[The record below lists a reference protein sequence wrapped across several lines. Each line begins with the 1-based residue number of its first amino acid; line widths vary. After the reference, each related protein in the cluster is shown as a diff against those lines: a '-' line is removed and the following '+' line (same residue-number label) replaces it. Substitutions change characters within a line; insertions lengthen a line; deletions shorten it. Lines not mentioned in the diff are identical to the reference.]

1 MNSANEWS
9 PKLTEIKKSV
19 FRHYP
24 LEGFFS
30 NIIKRVL
37 TLALHFRVLVE
48 SLSVLGGIC
57 NCYNLG
63 ETNKLVAYKAMT
75 VCQTEPLSQRFL

>member
-1 MNSANEWS
+1 MISANEWS

-19 FRHYP
+19 FRHYL

-37 TLALHFRVLVE
+37 TLALYFRVLVE
-48 SLSVLGGIC
+48 S
-57 NCYNLG
+57 
-63 ETNKLVAYKAMT
+63 
-75 VCQTEPLSQRFL
+75 